1 MKQNKKYIILSIMVF
16 VIIMTTNI
24 IISLNIYDDYNK
36 KETNDKYLVIGNIIN
51 SNNDKDK
58 DKLILGYLH
67 NQNIDIGK
75 NYLNDNI
82 TLNINNQ
89 IYNHN
94 LKRNLIIYSASSTF
108 ICYMLFMLLII
119 LYKKSQDKKINEIS
133 NYMNSV
139 LNGNYSLD
147 IRSYEEGRLS
157 ILKNDIYK
165 ITVKLKEQTDMA
177 INEKNNLEMILSDIS
192 HQIKTPLTS
201 MYVINDLLK
210 SDKLSKKEKIEFL
223 NKNESQLE
231 RIEWLVTSLL
241 KLSRLDNGFVKL
253 KKEKVEVAKLIDNC
267 LNPLLI
273 PIELKNQNVV
283 KQIDNF
289 EIDIDFNWFSEAI
302 INILKNA
309 HEHTNA
315 FGTIKVETSDNSMYS
330 SIIIS
335 DNGTGISKQDLPHIF
350 ERFYKGDNQKESIG
364 IGLNMAKKIIDL
376 SGGEINVLSTPSEG
390 TTFII
395 KIYKNII

>member
-1 MKQNKKYIILSIMVF
+1 MKQNKKYIILSIIVF

-24 IISLNIYDDYNK
+24 IISLNIYDNYNK
-36 KETNDKYLVIGNIIN
+36 KETNDKYLVIGNIIS
-51 SNNDKDK
+51 SNNDK

-94 LKRNLIIYSASSTF
+94 LKRNLIIYSVSSTF
-108 ICYMLFMLLII
+108 ICYILFMLLII

-315 FGTIKVETSDNSMYS
+315 YGTIKVETSDNSMYS

>member
-1 MKQNKKYIILSIMVF
+1 
-16 VIIMTTNI
+16 
-24 IISLNIYDDYNK
+24 
-36 KETNDKYLVIGNIIN
+36 
-51 SNNDKDK
+51 
-58 DKLILGYLH
+58 
-67 NQNIDIGK
+67 
-75 NYLNDNI
+75 
-82 TLNINNQ
+82 
-89 IYNHN
+89 
-94 LKRNLIIYSASSTF
+94 
-108 ICYMLFMLLII
+108 
-119 LYKKSQDKKINEIS
+119 
-133 NYMNSV
+133 MNSV

-315 FGTIKVETSDNSMYS
+315 YGTIKVEANDNSMYS

-376 SGGEINVLSTPSEG
+376 SGGEINVLSTPSVG

>member
-58 DKLILGYLH
+58 LILGYLH

-94 LKRNLIIYSASSTF
+94 LTRNLIIYSASSTF
-108 ICYMLFMLLII
+108 ICYILFLILII

>member
-1 MKQNKKYIILSIMVF
+1 MKQNKKYIILSIMAF

-24 IISLNIYDDYNK
+24 IISLNIYDNYNK

-58 DKLILGYLH
+58 LILGYLH

-75 NYLNDNI
+75 DYLNDNI

-94 LKRNLIIYSASSTF
+94 LKRNLIIYSVSSTF
-108 ICYMLFMLLII
+108 ICYILFMLLII
-119 LYKKSQDKKINEIS
+119 LYKKSQDRKINEIS

-273 PIELKNQNVV
+273 PIELKNQSVV

-315 FGTIKVETSDNSMYS
+315 FGTIKVEASDNSMYS

-376 SGGEINVLSTPSEG
+376 SGGEINVLSTPSVG

>member
-1 MKQNKKYIILSIMVF
+1 MKQNKKYIILSIMAF

-24 IISLNIYDDYNK
+24 IISLNIYDNYNK
-36 KETNDKYLVIGNIIN
+36 KETNDKYLVIGNIIS
-51 SNNDKDK
+51 SNNDK

-108 ICYMLFMLLII
+108 ICYILFMILII

-315 FGTIKVETSDNSMYS
+315 FGAIKIETSDNSMYS

>member
-1 MKQNKKYIILSIMVF
+1 MKQNKKYIILSIMFF

-51 SNNDKDK
+51 SNNDK

-108 ICYMLFMLLII
+108 ICYILFMILII

-147 IRSYEEGRLS
+147 IRNYEEGRLS

-315 FGTIKVETSDNSMYS
+315 FGTIKIETSDNSMYS

>member
-24 IISLNIYDDYNK
+24 IISLNIYDNYNK
-36 KETNDKYLVIGNIIN
+36 KETNDKYLVIGNIIS
-51 SNNDKDK
+51 SNNDK

-75 NYLNDNI
+75 DYLNDNI

-94 LKRNLIIYSASSTF
+94 LKRNLIIYSVSSTF
-108 ICYMLFMLLII
+108 ICYILFMLLII

-335 DNGTGISKQDLPHIF
+335 DNGTGISKQDLPYIF
-350 ERFYKGDNQKESIG
+350 ERFYKGANQKESIG

-376 SGGEINVLSTPSEG
+376 SGGEINVLSTPSVG

>member
-1 MKQNKKYIILSIMVF
+1 MKQNKKYIILSIMAF

-24 IISLNIYDDYNK
+24 IISLNIYDNYNK

-51 SNNDKDK
+51 SNNDK

-94 LKRNLIIYSASSTF
+94 LKRNLIIYSAFSTF

-119 LYKKSQDKKINEIS
+119 LYKKSQEKKINEIS

-315 FGTIKVETSDNSMYS
+315 FGTIKIETSDNSMYS

>member
-24 IISLNIYDDYNK
+24 IISLNIYDNYNK

-58 DKLILGYLH
+58 LILGYLH

-75 NYLNDNI
+75 DYLNDNI

-94 LKRNLIIYSASSTF
+94 LKRNLIIYSVSSTF
-108 ICYMLFMLLII
+108 ICYILFMLLII
-119 LYKKSQDKKINEIS
+119 LYKKSQDRKINEIS

-315 FGTIKVETSDNSMYS
+315 FGTIKVEASDNSMYS

-335 DNGTGISKQDLPHIF
+335 DNGTGISKQDLPYIF

-376 SGGEINVLSTPSEG
+376 SGGEINVLSTPSVG

>member
-24 IISLNIYDDYNK
+24 IISLNIYDNYNK

-51 SNNDKDK
+51 SNNDK

-94 LKRNLIIYSASSTF
+94 LKRNLIIYSVSSIF
-108 ICYMLFMLLII
+108 ICYTLFMLLII
-119 LYKKSQDKKINEIS
+119 LYKKSQDRKINEIS

-315 FGTIKVETSDNSMYS
+315 FGTIKVEASDNSMYS

-376 SGGEINVLSTPSEG
+376 SGGEINVLSTPSVG

>member
-24 IISLNIYDDYNK
+24 IISLNIYDNYNK

-58 DKLILGYLH
+58 LILGYLH

-75 NYLNDNI
+75 DYLNDNI

-94 LKRNLIIYSASSTF
+94 LKRNLIIYSVSSTF

-119 LYKKSQDKKINEIS
+119 LYKKSQDRKINEIS

-315 FGTIKVETSDNSMYS
+315 YGTIKVEANDNSMYS

-376 SGGEINVLSTPSEG
+376 SGGEINVLSTPSVG

>member
-1 MKQNKKYIILSIMVF
+1 MKQNKKYIILSIMAF

-24 IISLNIYDDYNK
+24 IISLNIYDNYNK

-51 SNNDKDK
+51 SNNDK

-108 ICYMLFMLLII
+108 ICYILFMILII

>member
-1 MKQNKKYIILSIMVF
+1 MKQNKKYIILSIMAF

-24 IISLNIYDDYNK
+24 IISLNIYDNYNK

-51 SNNDKDK
+51 SNNDK

-94 LKRNLIIYSASSTF
+94 LKRNLIIYSAFSTF

-119 LYKKSQDKKINEIS
+119 LYKKSQEKKINEIS

-315 FGTIKVETSDNSMYS
+315 FGTIKIEASDNSMYS

-376 SGGEINVLSTPSEG
+376 SGGEINVLNTPSEG

>member
-1 MKQNKKYIILSIMVF
+1 MKQNKKYIILSIMAF

-24 IISLNIYDDYNK
+24 IISLNIYDNYNK

-51 SNNDKDK
+51 SNNDK

-108 ICYMLFMLLII
+108 ICYILFMLLII

-223 NKNESQLE
+223 NKNKLQLE

-376 SGGEINVLSTPSEG
+376 SGGEINVLSTPSVG

>member
-1 MKQNKKYIILSIMVF
+1 MKQNKKYIILSIMFF

-36 KETNDKYLVIGNIIN
+36 KETNDKYLVIGNIIS
-51 SNNDKDK
+51 SNNDK

-315 FGTIKVETSDNSMYS
+315 FGTIKIETSDNSMYS

-376 SGGEINVLSTPSEG
+376 SGGEINVLSTPSVG

>member
-1 MKQNKKYIILSIMVF
+1 MKQNKKYIILSIMFF

-51 SNNDKDK
+51 SNNDK

-108 ICYMLFMLLII
+108 ICYILFMLLII

-147 IRSYEEGRLS
+147 IRNYEEGRLS

-223 NKNESQLE
+223 NKNKSQLE

>member
-24 IISLNIYDDYNK
+24 IISLNIYDNYNK

-58 DKLILGYLH
+58 LILGYLH

-75 NYLNDNI
+75 KYLNDNI

-94 LKRNLIIYSASSTF
+94 LKRNLIIYSVSSAF
-108 ICYMLFMLLII
+108 ICYILFMLLII

-289 EIDIDFNWFSEAI
+289 EINIDFNWFSEAI

-315 FGTIKVETSDNSMYS
+315 YGTIKVEASDNSMYS

-376 SGGEINVLSTPSEG
+376 SGGEINVLSTPSVG

>member
-24 IISLNIYDDYNK
+24 IISLNIYDNYNK

-58 DKLILGYLH
+58 LILGYLH
-67 NQNIDIGK
+67 NQNIDSGK

-94 LKRNLIIYSASSTF
+94 LKRNLIIYSVSSIF
-108 ICYMLFMLLII
+108 ICYILFMLLII
-119 LYKKSQDKKINEIS
+119 LYKKSQDRKINEIS

-315 FGTIKVETSDNSMYS
+315 FGTIKVEASDNSMYS

-376 SGGEINVLSTPSEG
+376 SGGEINVLSTPSVG

>member
-24 IISLNIYDDYNK
+24 IISLNIYDNYNK

-58 DKLILGYLH
+58 LILGYLH

-75 NYLNDNI
+75 DYLNDNI

-94 LKRNLIIYSASSTF
+94 LKRNLIIYSVSSTF

-119 LYKKSQDKKINEIS
+119 LYKKSQDRKINEIS

-231 RIEWLVTSLL
+231 SIEWLVTSLL

-315 FGTIKVETSDNSMYS
+315 FGTIKVEASDNSMYS

-350 ERFYKGDNQKESIG
+350 ERFYKGNNQKESIG

-376 SGGEINVLSTPSEG
+376 SGGEINVLSTPTEG

>member
-315 FGTIKVETSDNSMYS
+315 FGTIKIEASDNSMYS

>member
-1 MKQNKKYIILSIMVF
+1 MKQNKKYIILSIMAF

-24 IISLNIYDDYNK
+24 IISLNIYDNYNK

-51 SNNDKDK
+51 SNNDK

-94 LKRNLIIYSASSTF
+94 LKRNLIIYSVFSTF
-108 ICYMLFMLLII
+108 ICYILFMLLII

-210 SDKLSKKEKIEFL
+210 SDKLSKKEKIDFL

-315 FGTIKVETSDNSMYS
+315 FGTIKVEASDNSMYS

-376 SGGEINVLSTPSEG
+376 SGGEINVLSTPSVG

>member
-24 IISLNIYDDYNK
+24 IISLNIYDNYNK

-58 DKLILGYLH
+58 LILGYLH

-75 NYLNDNI
+75 DYLNDNI

-94 LKRNLIIYSASSTF
+94 LKRNLIIYSVSSTF

-210 SDKLSKKEKIEFL
+210 SDKLSKKEKIDFL

-253 KKEKVEVAKLIDNC
+253 KKEKVEVAELIDNC

-315 FGTIKVETSDNSMYS
+315 FGTIKVEASDNSMYS

-335 DNGTGISKQDLPHIF
+335 DNGTGISKQDLPYIF
-350 ERFYKGDNQKESIG
+350 ERFYKGANQKESIG

-376 SGGEINVLSTPSEG
+376 SGGEINVLSTPSVG

>member
-24 IISLNIYDDYNK
+24 IISLNIYDNYNK

-58 DKLILGYLH
+58 LILGYLH

-75 NYLNDNI
+75 DYLNDNI

-94 LKRNLIIYSASSTF
+94 LKRNLIIYSVSSTF

-315 FGTIKVETSDNSMYS
+315 FGTIKVEASDNSMYS

-376 SGGEINVLSTPSEG
+376 SGGEINVLSTPSVG

>member
-24 IISLNIYDDYNK
+24 IISLNIYDNYNK

-58 DKLILGYLH
+58 LILGYLH

-75 NYLNDNI
+75 DYLNDNI

-94 LKRNLIIYSASSTF
+94 LKRNLIIYSVSSTF
-108 ICYMLFMLLII
+108 ICYILFMLLII
-119 LYKKSQDKKINEIS
+119 LYKKSQDRKINEIS

-315 FGTIKVETSDNSMYS
+315 FGTIKIETSDNSMYS

-376 SGGEINVLSTPSEG
+376 SGGEINVLSTPSGG

>member
-24 IISLNIYDDYNK
+24 IISLNIYDNYNK

-58 DKLILGYLH
+58 LILGYLH

-75 NYLNDNI
+75 DYLNDNI

-108 ICYMLFMLLII
+108 ICYILFMLLII

-315 FGTIKVETSDNSMYS
+315 YGTIKVEASDNSMYS

-376 SGGEINVLSTPSEG
+376 SGGEINVLSTSSEG

>member
-16 VIIMTTNI
+16 VIIMTINI
-24 IISLNIYDDYNK
+24 IISLNIYDNYNK

-51 SNNDKDK
+51 SNNDK

-108 ICYMLFMLLII
+108 ICYILFMLLTI

-315 FGTIKVETSDNSMYS
+315 FGTIKVEASDNSMYS

-376 SGGEINVLSTPSEG
+376 SGGEINVLSTPSVG

>member
-24 IISLNIYDDYNK
+24 IISLNIYDNYNK

-51 SNNDKDK
+51 SNNDK

-108 ICYMLFMLLII
+108 ICYILFMILII

-315 FGTIKVETSDNSMYS
+315 FGTIKIETSDNSMYS

>member
-24 IISLNIYDDYNK
+24 IISLNIYDNYNK

-58 DKLILGYLH
+58 LILGYLH

-75 NYLNDNI
+75 DYLNDNI

-94 LKRNLIIYSASSTF
+94 LKRNLIIYSVSSTF
-108 ICYMLFMLLII
+108 ICYILFMLLII
-119 LYKKSQDKKINEIS
+119 LYKKSQDRKINEIS

-315 FGTIKVETSDNSMYS
+315 FGTIKVEASDNSMYS

-350 ERFYKGDNQKESIG
+350 ERFYKGNNQKESIG

-376 SGGEINVLSTPSEG
+376 SGGEINVLSTPTEG

>member
-24 IISLNIYDDYNK
+24 IISLNIYDNYNK
-36 KETNDKYLVIGNIIN
+36 KETNDKYLVIGNIIS
-51 SNNDKDK
+51 SNNDK

-223 NKNESQLE
+223 NKNESQLK

>member
-1 MKQNKKYIILSIMVF
+1 MKQNKKYIMLSIMVF

-24 IISLNIYDDYNK
+24 IISLNIYDNYNK

-51 SNNDKDK
+51 SNNDK

-119 LYKKSQDKKINEIS
+119 LYKKSQEKKINEIS

-335 DNGTGISKQDLPHIF
+335 DNGAGISKQDLPHIF

-376 SGGEINVLSTPSEG
+376 SGGEINVLSTPSVG

>member
-24 IISLNIYDDYNK
+24 IISLNIYDNYNK

-58 DKLILGYLH
+58 LILGYLH

-75 NYLNDNI
+75 DYLNDNI

-94 LKRNLIIYSASSTF
+94 LKRNFIIYSVSSTF
-108 ICYMLFMLLII
+108 ICYILFMLLII

-315 FGTIKVETSDNSMYS
+315 FGTIKVEASDNSMYS

-376 SGGEINVLSTPSEG
+376 SGGEINVLSTPSVG

>member
-24 IISLNIYDDYNK
+24 IISLNIYDNYNK

-58 DKLILGYLH
+58 LILGYLH

-75 NYLNDNI
+75 DYLNDNI

-94 LKRNLIIYSASSTF
+94 LKRNLIIYSVSSTF
-108 ICYMLFMLLII
+108 ICYILFMLLII
-119 LYKKSQDKKINEIS
+119 LYKKSQDRKINEIS

-315 FGTIKVETSDNSMYS
+315 FGTIKIETSDNSMYS

-376 SGGEINVLSTPSEG
+376 SGGEINVLSTPSVG

>member
-24 IISLNIYDDYNK
+24 IISLNIYDNYNK

-51 SNNDKDK
+51 SNNDK

-223 NKNESQLE
+223 NKNKSQLE

-376 SGGEINVLSTPSEG
+376 SGGEINVLSTPSVG

>member
-24 IISLNIYDDYNK
+24 IISLNIYDNYNK

-58 DKLILGYLH
+58 LILGYLH

-75 NYLNDNI
+75 DYLNDNI

-94 LKRNLIIYSASSTF
+94 LKRNLIIYSVSSTF
-108 ICYMLFMLLII
+108 ICYILFMLLII
-119 LYKKSQDKKINEIS
+119 LYKKSQDKMINEIS

-315 FGTIKVETSDNSMYS
+315 YGTIKVEANDNSMYS

-376 SGGEINVLSTPSEG
+376 SGGEINVLSTPSVG

>member
-24 IISLNIYDDYNK
+24 IISLNIYDNYNK

-58 DKLILGYLH
+58 LILGYLH

-75 NYLNDNI
+75 DYLNDNI

-94 LKRNLIIYSASSTF
+94 LKRNLIIYSVSSTF

-315 FGTIKVETSDNSMYS
+315 FGTIKVEASDNSMYS

>member
-24 IISLNIYDDYNK
+24 IISLNIYDNYNK

-58 DKLILGYLH
+58 LILGYLH

-75 NYLNDNI
+75 DYLNDNI

-94 LKRNLIIYSASSTF
+94 LKRNLIIYSVSSTF
-108 ICYMLFMLLII
+108 ICYILFMLLII

-210 SDKLSKKEKIEFL
+210 SDKLSKKEKIEFI
-223 NKNESQLE
+223 NKNKSQLE

-315 FGTIKVETSDNSMYS
+315 FGTIKVEASDNSMYS

-376 SGGEINVLSTPSEG
+376 SGGEINVLSTPSIG

>member
-1 MKQNKKYIILSIMVF
+1 MKQNKKYIILSIMAF

-24 IISLNIYDDYNK
+24 IISLNIYDNYNK

-58 DKLILGYLH
+58 LILGYLH

-75 NYLNDNI
+75 DYLNDNI

-94 LKRNLIIYSASSTF
+94 LKRNLIIYSVSSTF
-108 ICYMLFMLLII
+108 ICYILFMLLII
-119 LYKKSQDKKINEIS
+119 LYKKSQDRKINEIS

-315 FGTIKVETSDNSMYS
+315 FGTIKVEASDNSMYS

-376 SGGEINVLSTPSEG
+376 SGGEINVLSTPSVG